1 MWRLE
6 PALTAPFPIWV
17 LKNGILHRRTN
28 ADSCS
33 ASCGRLAAAP
43 SMTRG
48 LLALIIMASAR
59 SIAATDAT
67 GSSTTCRGN
76 DVRSG
81 FIGRN
86 ILGQLEMHRSPAL
99 LLRDP

>member
-1 MWRLE
+1 MLRLE

-28 ADSCS
+28 TDSCS
-33 ASCGRLAAAP
+33 AAP

-48 LLALIIMASAR
+48 LLASAR